1 MLCGYTAIKFMSSW
15 AQRFEQKS
23 RVRVVLLALF
33 IVLAVGFL
41 DFVSSWDFSFSVF
54 YLLALGLAAW
64 FVGFRFALFISG
76 LSVVVALVGD
86 LANGERYSSRLI
98 PWWNAFIAMAFYL
111 VVVALLTKLRAV
123 YGHLEARVKERTLA
137 LTQEMAER
145 ERIERELLEISE
157 REQRRIGRDL
167 HDSLGQHL
175 TGVALA
181 GQVLEEKLA
190 ARGLPEAKDA
200 SHMVEL
206 VQEGISLSRKMAKG
220 LHPIEIEADGL
231 MQALEEL
238 AAISSDLF
246 RVSCRFECD
255 LPVLIRDTATSGHLY
270 RITQEAV
277 SNAVKHGQ
285 AKNVIVQLETLD
297 DGIALRVRDDG
308 VGLPENGE
316 RSGGMGL
323 RIMAHRAS
331 MIGGTFAARR
341 NPEGGTV
348 ISCELPQLQ
357 QMSKATL

>member
-1 MLCGYTAIKFMSSW
+1 MSGW
-15 AQRFEQKS
+15 ANKFEQKKS
-23 RVRVVLLALF
+23 RGRIVLLALF
-33 IVLAVGFL
+33 IVITVGFL
-41 DFVSSWDFSFSVF
+41 DFVSSWDFSFSIF

-64 FVGFRFALFISG
+64 FVGFRFALFISV
-76 LSVVVALVGD
+76 LSVGVALVGD
-86 LANGERYSSRLI
+86 LANGARYSSRLI
-98 PWWNAFIAMAFYL
+98 PWWNAFIALAFYL
-111 VVVALLTKLRAV
+111 VVVALLSKLRAV

-137 LTQEMAER
+137 LTQEMSER

-206 VQEGISLSRKMAKG
+206 VQEGISLSRKMARG

-246 RVSCRFECD
+246 RVACRFECD
-255 LPVLIRDTATSGHLY
+255 SPVLIRDTAISGHLF

-277 SNAVKHGQ
+277 SNAVKHGR
-285 AKNVIVQLETLD
+285 AKNIVVQLEALD
-297 DGIALRVRDDG
+297 DGIALRVKDDG
-308 VGLPENGE
+308 IGLPDHRE
-316 RSGGMGL
+316 RSEGMGL
-323 RIMAHRAS
+323 RIMAHRAG
-331 MIGGTFAARR
+331 MIGGAFDARR
-341 NPEGGTV
+341 NPEGGTI

-357 QMSKATL
+357 QLSKEAK

>member
-1 MLCGYTAIKFMSSW
+1 MSAW
-15 AQRFEQKS
+15 VKNLEQKS
-23 RVRVVLLALF
+23 PVRVVLLAVF
-33 IVLAVGFL
+33 IVLAVGAL
-41 DFVSSWDFSFSVF
+41 DFVSSWDFSFSIF

-64 FVGFRFALFISG
+64 FVGLRFALFISV
-76 LSVVVALVGD
+76 LSVGVALAGD
-86 LANGERYSSRLI
+86 LENRARYSSRLI
-98 PWWNAFIAMAFYL
+98 PWWNAFIALAFYL
-111 VVVALLTKLRAV
+111 IVVGLLIKLRSI

-190 ARGLPEAKDA
+190 ARGLPEARDA

-206 VQEGISLSRKMAKG
+206 VQEGISLSRKMARG

-238 AAISSDLF
+238 AAISGDLF

-255 LPVLIRDTATSGHLY
+255 SPVLIRDSATSGHLY

-277 SNAVKHGQ
+277 SNAVKHGK
-285 AKNVIVQLETLD
+285 AKNIIVQLEALD

-308 VGLPENGE
+308 IGLPANGE
-316 RSGGMGL
+316 RHEGMGL

-331 MIGGTFAARR
+331 MISGTFDARR
-341 NPEGGTV
+341 SLEGGTI
-348 ISCELPQLQ
+348 ISCEVPLVQP
-357 QMSKATL
+357 SAKTPK